1 MIMVDRIYVE
11 ELESRMSSA
20 VALLTALNTT
30 IEAVPEIAVDTVQDG
45 IRGVLTLLLDADQFK
60 PEEEGE

>member
-1 MIMVDRIYVE
+1 MVDRIYVE

-20 VALLTALNTT
+20 IALLTALNTT

-60 PEEEGE
+60 PGVGDE

>member
-1 MIMVDRIYVE
+1 MVDRIYVE

-30 IEAVPEIAVDTVQDG
+30 IEAVPEIAMDTVQDG

>member
-1 MIMVDRIYVE
+1 MVDRIYVE
-11 ELESRMSSA
+11 ELESRMSGA

-60 PEEEGE
+60 PEEDVG

>member
-1 MIMVDRIYVE
+1 MVDRIYVE

-60 PEEEGE
+60 PEEDGE

>member
-1 MIMVDRIYVE
+1 MVDRIYVE

-30 IEAVPEIAVDTVQDG
+30 IEAVPEIAMDTVQDD

-60 PEEEGE
+60 PEEDGE

>member
-1 MIMVDRIYVE
+1 MVDRIYVD

-20 VALLTALNTT
+20 VSLLTALNTA
-30 IEAVPEIAVDTVQDG
+30 IEAVPEISMDTVQDG

-60 PEEEGE
+60 PEEDVG

>member
-1 MIMVDRIYVE
+1 MVDRIYVE

-30 IEAVPEIAVDTVQDG
+30 IEAVPEIAMDTVQDG

-60 PEEEGE
+60 PEEDGE

>member
-1 MIMVDRIYVE
+1 MVDRIYVE

-60 PEEEGE
+60 PEEDVG

>member
-1 MIMVDRIYVE
+1 MVDRIYVE

-60 PEEEGE
+60 PGEDVG

>member
-1 MIMVDRIYVE
+1 MVDRIYVE

-60 PEEEGE
+60 PEGDVG

>member
-1 MIMVDRIYVE
+1 MVDRIYVE

-20 VALLTALNTT
+20 VSLLTMLNTT
-30 IEAVPEIAVDTVQDG
+30 IEAVPEISMDTVQDG

-60 PEEEGE
+60 PDVRDE

>member
-1 MIMVDRIYVE
+1 MVDRIYVE

-20 VALLTALNTT
+20 VSLLTALNTT
-30 IEAVPEIAVDTVQDG
+30 IEAVPEIAMDTVQDG

-60 PEEEGE
+60 PEE

>member
-1 MIMVDRIYVE
+1 MVDRIYVE

-60 PEEEGE
+60 PGVGDE

>member
-1 MIMVDRIYVE
+1 MVDRIYVE

-30 IEAVPEIAVDTVQDG
+30 LEAVPEIAVDTVQDG

-60 PEEEGE
+60 PEEDVG

>member
-1 MIMVDRIYVE
+1 MVDRIYVE
-11 ELESRMSSA
+11 ELESRMSGA

-30 IEAVPEIAVDTVQDG
+30 IEAVPEIAMDTVQDG

-60 PEEEGE
+60 PEE